1 MNKLF
6 KGPLSF
12 WLILLV
18 SGLVIFSLGLKHLH
32 VSYFNFFI
40 TVIFITSAF
49 LLFYILN
56 NNKMHKPDDN

>member
-18 SGLVIFSLGLKHLH
+18 SGIVIFSLGLKHLH

-49 LLFYILN
+49 LLFYILK
-56 NNKMHKPDDN
+56 NKKKHKPDDN

>member
-18 SGLVIFSLGLKHLH
+18 SGLIIFSLGLKHLH

-49 LLFYILN
+49 LLLYILKN
-56 NNKMHKPDDN
+56 SKKHKADDK